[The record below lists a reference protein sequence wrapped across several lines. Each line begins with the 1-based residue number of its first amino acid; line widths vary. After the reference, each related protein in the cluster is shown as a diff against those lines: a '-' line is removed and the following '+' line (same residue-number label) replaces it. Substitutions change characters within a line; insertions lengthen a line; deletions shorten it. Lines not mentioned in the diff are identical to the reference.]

1 MRIQKARLQRP
12 RGRTHSDRRR
22 CEVLTYAVCISVVR
36 HSLQHFVC
44 LRWYVR
50 TLKDIDVSTDEKNRI
65 LDLFTTVLNDLAV
78 RVCIESNTDL
88 DEDSAVEAFMKELR
102 SKPSLHFV

>member
-1 MRIQKARLQRP
+1 M
-12 RGRTHSDRRR
+12 
-22 CEVLTYAVCISVVR
+22 CISVVR
-36 HSLQHFVC
+36 HALQHSVC
-44 LRWYVR
+44 LPWYVR

-78 RVCIESNTDL
+78 RVSIENNTDL
-88 DEDSAVEAFMKELR
+88 DEDSAVEAFIREFR